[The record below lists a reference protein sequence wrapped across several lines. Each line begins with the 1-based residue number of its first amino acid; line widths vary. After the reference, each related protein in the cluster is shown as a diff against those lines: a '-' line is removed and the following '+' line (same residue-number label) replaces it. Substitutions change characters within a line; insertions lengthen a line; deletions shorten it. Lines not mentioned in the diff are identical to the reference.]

1 MKTLGIADYPLAE
14 TRPDQIRGKRGKA
27 LNEITLDAVLAGDVT
42 MEDLQITPQALE
54 QQAEVADAAGRPTL
68 AQNFRR
74 AAELVNVPDAL
85 IMSTYELLRPG
96 RARSK
101 QELLDRGAVFRQ
113 EYAAPAIADFIDEA
127 AEIYD
132 RRGLFA
138 RRY

>member
-1 MKTLGIADYPLAE
+1 MSTLGIEDYPLAE
-14 TRPDQIRGKRGKA
+14 TRPHRIRGKRGKA
-27 LNEITLDAVLAGDVT
+27 FDEITLDAVLAGDVT
-42 MEDLQITPQALE
+42 MEDLQITPQALWE
-54 QQAEVADAAGRPTL
+54 QAEVADAAGRPTL

-74 AAELVNVPDAL
+74 AAELVNVPQAL

-101 QELLDRGAVFRQ
+101 QDLLDRADAFRRDC
-113 EYAAPAIADFIDEA
+113 AAPTIADFIEEA